1 MQLFLITENKL
12 HAYISPYV
20 YTNMYRA
27 EKGEE
32 NRGANREVGVK
43 HQRAN
48 IYIFAVFR
56 YLLGDD
62 LLHRHF
68 DLDFLVLYN
77 LYWHFLVDDRF
88 NRYSCVCG
96 KDRDR

>member
-1 MQLFLITENKL
+1 MQ
-12 HAYISPYV
+12 YSRY
-20 YTNMYRA
+20 
-27 EKGEE
+27 
-32 NRGANREVGVK
+32 
-43 HQRAN
+43 
-48 IYIFAVFR
+48 

-88 NRYSCVCG
+88 NRYSCVCVIRASETARKD
-96 KDRDR
+96 KDR